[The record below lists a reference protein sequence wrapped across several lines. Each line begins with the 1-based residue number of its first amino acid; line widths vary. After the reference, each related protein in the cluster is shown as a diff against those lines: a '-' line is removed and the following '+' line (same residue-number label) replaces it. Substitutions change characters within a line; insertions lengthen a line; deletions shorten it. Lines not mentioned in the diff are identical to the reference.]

1 MKTSLDRVD
10 RQFARHGFVHSVH
23 FRPGDQAISH
33 VRLVRDYRQQE
44 ARSLQPLQT
53 GRGFGVKPEILQ
65 PLRGEA
71 AADHGIPERRLPH
84 PDQEIRQASARGT
97 AYHFVCL
104 RCKAGWLTRQC
115 HTTAWKA
122 SDRGVT
128 QFGLTAGIRTTTSP
142 CLGSIA
148 AISTYDPEHF
158 RRTRL
163 GEIDR
168 LDDIRTDIA
177 LGIAAADGIDQD
189 RVFLV
194 ELADFKPTRERRY
207 PSPRRWYGR

>member
-10 RQFARHGFVHSVH
+10 RQFARHGVVHSVH

-33 VRLVRDYRQQE
+33 VRLVRDYRQDE
-44 ARSLQPLQT
+44 ARTLQPLQT
-53 GRGFGVKPEILQ
+53 GCGFGVKPEILQ

-71 AADHGIPERRLPH
+71 APITEFRNDDHPIPIKKYGRPQ
-84 PDQEIRQASARGT
+84 PVGT

-128 QFGLTAGIRTTTSP
+128 QFGLTVGIRTTTSP
-142 CLGSIA
+142 
-148 AISTYDPEHF
+148 
-158 RRTRL
+158 
-163 GEIDR
+163 
-168 LDDIRTDIA
+168 
-177 LGIAAADGIDQD
+177 
-189 RVFLV
+189 FLAV
-194 ELADFKPTRERRY
+194 
-207 PSPRRWYGR
+207 